1 MVELGQIPRVFF
13 ACWGCVGVIL
23 QNQVLKSDYHIL
35 LTEKHIK
42 ENKMKKILAMA
53 AIGVS
58 LCCLVAGASGL
69 SMNDAQR
76 LARLANRTS
85 YSISSNGARVEAKC
99 ALPKTVKLINIGQ
112 RRQAVAQSDDAT
124 VVTDTTKT
132 VLCHLDYDSFG
143 RLVKC
148 VREASNE
155 TWGDKTFTGLTDTL
169 AFEYNDA
176 GLVSSVDYMTYDVD
190 FYNDTVNRHVGKMQ
204 FSYSEDGRL
213 LSISDFVEH
222 YNGEWNKE
230 QLAIEVGK
238 YADLPTVSIFDASS
252 SQDNGVTA
260 NHKMF
265 SVMETDANGAP
276 KKVSY
281 LYAKLIGSGT
291 NLKKIADFVDIKWNK
306 FTTFDE
312 FNGMDLTTTHM
323 GFINDD
329 DCPLGLFLNYLNTD
343 KNDVASFKVVLA
355 DDGEADTIS
364 VVASHEGNGLRY
376 DIGYGKENLT
386 YKYVPIDDKG
396 SFDFITLEGE
406 NDEHP
411 TCESYREVSQLPD
424 YLYKLTGVDIAN
436 FEDFDLLQQGQNL
449 LTGRSAHA
457 YVFDSNAMRRF
468 ETSYEDDEIKF
479 TQIAECSDFV
489 GYSAVAEI
497 DDNAEWKA
505 VGGKG
510 TISISGADGKQL
522 AVYAMS
528 GRLVYASAAASD
540 VSIEA
545 QPGVY
550 VVRVADKCK
559 KVAVR

>member
-1 MVELGQIPRVFF
+1 
-13 ACWGCVGVIL
+13 
-23 QNQVLKSDYHIL
+23 
-35 LTEKHIK
+35 
-42 ENKMKKILAMA
+42 MKRILAMA

-58 LCCLVAGASGL
+58 LCCLVAGASGV
-69 SMNDAQR
+69 SMKDAQR

-112 RRQAVAQSDDAT
+112 RRQAIAQSDDAT
-124 VVTDTTKT
+124 VVTDTIKT

-143 RLVKC
+143 RLAKC
-148 VREASNE
+148 VREASDE

-169 AFEYNDA
+169 AFAYNDA

-190 FYNDTVNRHVGKMQ
+190 FYNDTVNRHAGKLQ

-213 LSISDFVEH
+213 LGITDEVEH
-222 YNGEWNKE
+222 YNGKWNKE
-230 QLAIEVGK
+230 QLALEVGK
-238 YADLPTVSIFDASS
+238 YGNLPTVTLLEVSS
-252 SQDNGVTA
+252 SQDNGMDPSC
-260 NHKMF
+260 KMF
-265 SVMETDANGAP
+265 TVMESDANGAP

-281 LYAKLIGSGT
+281 RFSTLGSG
-291 NLKKIADFVDIKWNK
+291 LDLEKIADFVDIKWNK

-329 DCPLGLFLNYLNTD
+329 DCPLGVFLNYLNTD
-343 KNDVASFKVVLA
+343 KNDVASFKVVFA
-355 DDGEADTIS
+355 DGEETDTIP
-364 VVASHEGNGLRY
+364 VVATHEGNGLRY
-376 DIGYGKENLT
+376 DIGYGKEKLT

-396 SFDFITLEGE
+396 SFDFITLEGDD
-406 NDEHP
+406 DEQP

-424 YLYKLTGVDIAN
+424 YLYKLTGMDIMN
-436 FEDFDLLQQGQNL
+436 FEDFDLLQQGHNL

-468 ETSYEDDEIKF
+468 ETSYEDDGVKF
-479 TQIAECSDFV
+479 VQIAECSDFV

-497 DDNAEWKA
+497 DHNAEWKA
-505 VGGKG
+505 VGGNG
-510 TISISGADGKQL
+510 TISISGAAGKQL

-540 VSIEA
+540 VNITV
-545 QPGVY
+545 QPGIY

>member
-1 MVELGQIPRVFF
+1 
-13 ACWGCVGVIL
+13 
-23 QNQVLKSDYHIL
+23 
-35 LTEKHIK
+35 
-42 ENKMKKILAMA
+42 MKKILAMA
-53 AIGVS
+53 AVGVS
-58 LCCLVAGASGL
+58 LCCLGAGASGV
-69 SMNDAQR
+69 SMKDAQR

-112 RRQAVAQSDDAT
+112 RRQAITQSDDAT

-132 VLCHLDYDSFG
+132 VLCHLEYDSFG

-148 VREASNE
+148 VREASDE
-155 TWGDKTFTGLTDTL
+155 TWGDKTFAGLTDTL
-169 AFEYNDA
+169 TFAYNDA

-190 FYNDTVNRHVGKMQ
+190 FYRDTVNRYVGKLE

-213 LSISDFVEH
+213 LSMADIVKH

-230 QLAIEVGK
+230 QLVIEVGK
-238 YADLPTVSIFDASS
+238 YAERPAVLLFDARS
-252 SQDNGVTA
+252 SQNNAMDASMKG
-260 NHKMF
+260 F
-265 SVMETDANGAP
+265 IVMESDANGAP
-276 KKVSY
+276 KTVSY
-281 LYAKLIGSGT
+281 SFSTPESGGFGSSKG
-291 NLKKIADFVDIKWNK
+291 IANFVDIKWNK

-323 GFINDD
+323 GFVNDD

-343 KNDVASFKVVLA
+343 KNDVASFKVVFA
-355 DDGEADTIS
+355 DGEEPDTIP
-364 VVASHEGNGLRY
+364 VVATHEGNGLRY
-376 DIGYGKENLT
+376 DIDYGNESLT
-386 YKYVPIDDKG
+386 YRYVPIDDKG
-396 SFDFITLEGE
+396 SFDFITLEGDD
-406 NDEHP
+406 DEQP

-424 YLYKLTGVDIAN
+424 YLYKLTGIGIMN

-449 LTGRSAHA
+449 LTGRSVHA

-468 ETSYEDDEIKF
+468 ETSYEDDGIKF

-528 GRLVYASAAASD
+528 GRLVYASASASD